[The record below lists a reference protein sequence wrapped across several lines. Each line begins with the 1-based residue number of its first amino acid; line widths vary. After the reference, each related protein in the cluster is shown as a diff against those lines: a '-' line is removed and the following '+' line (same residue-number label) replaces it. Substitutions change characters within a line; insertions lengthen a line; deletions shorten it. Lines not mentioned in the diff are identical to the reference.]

1 MSYLHELKP
10 HPKSTH
16 SIKRVG
22 RGPGS
27 NDGKTSGRG
36 NKGSLQRGP
45 GPRVGFEGGQM
56 PIIRT
61 LPKRGFSARG
71 VVRYQVL
78 NVGELNDL
86 PKSTVHDVAALHK
99 LKLVRSARIP
109 VKLLAEGTL
118 KSAVTIKVN
127 AASKAAIEKI
137 TKAGGSCQIVE

>member
-10 HPKSTH
+10 HPKSIH
-16 SIKRVG
+16 SVKRVG

-36 NKGSLQRGP
+36 HKGSLQRGP

-61 LPKRGFSARG
+61 LPKRGFSARAL
-71 VVRYQVL
+71 VHYQVL

-86 PKSTVHDVAALHK
+86 PKSTVHDLAALYK
-99 LKLVRSARIP
+99 LKLVRSSRIP

-118 KSAVTIKVN
+118 KSAVTVKVG

>member
-10 HPKSTH
+10 HPKAIH

-36 NKGSLQRGP
+36 HKGSMQRGP
-45 GPRVGFEGGQM
+45 GPRPGFEGGQM
-56 PIIRT
+56 PIVRT

-71 VVRYQVL
+71 VIRFQVL
-78 NVGELNDL
+78 NVGELNSL
-86 PKSTVHDVAALHK
+86 PKNTVHDVAALHK
-99 LKLVRSARIP
+99 LKLVRSLRVP
-109 VKLLAEGTL
+109 VKLLGEGEL
-118 KSAVTIKVN
+118 KAAVAVKVN

-137 TKAGGSCQIVE
+137 TKAGGSCEIVK

>member
-10 HPKSTH
+10 HPKSIH
-16 SIKRVG
+16 SKKRVG

-36 NKGSLQRGP
+36 HKGSLQRGP
-45 GPRVGFEGGQM
+45 GPRPGFEGGQM

-86 PKSTVHDVAALHK
+86 PKSVVHDTAALHK
-99 LKLVRSARIP
+99 LRLVRSARVP
-109 VKLLAEGTL
+109 VKLLAEGDL
-118 KSAVTIKVN
+118 KVAVSIKVN
-127 AASKAAIEKI
+127 AASKAAVEKI
-137 TKAGGSCQIVE
+137 TKAGGSCQIAE

>member
-10 HPKSTH
+10 HPRSTH

-36 NKGSLQRGP
+36 HKGSHQRGP
-45 GPRVGFEGGQM
+45 GPRAGFEGGQM

-61 LPKRGFSARG
+61 LPKRGFTAKSVA
-71 VVRYQVL
+71 RYQVL
-78 NVGELNDL
+78 NVSELNAL

-99 LKLVRSARIP
+99 LKLVRSSRMP
-109 VKLLAEGTL
+109 VKVLGEGEL
-118 KSAVTIKVN
+118 KNAVSVKVN
-127 AASKAAIEKI
+127 AASKTAVDKI
-137 TKAGGSCQIVE
+137 TKAGGTCEIIG